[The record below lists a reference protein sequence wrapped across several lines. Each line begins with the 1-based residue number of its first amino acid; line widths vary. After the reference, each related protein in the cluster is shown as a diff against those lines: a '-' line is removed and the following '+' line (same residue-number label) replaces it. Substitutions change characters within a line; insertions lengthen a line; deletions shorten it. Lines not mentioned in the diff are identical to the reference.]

1 MKGSNDR
8 PGWRRNPAYGQV
20 FRGRF
25 CTLAHWNEQGEIVE
39 ENLFYDAPSMM
50 KQIGLAQ

>member
-1 MKGSNDR
+1 MIGPDCAEIPPTGKSFEVD
-8 PGWRRNPAYGQV
+8 
-20 FRGRF
+20 F
-25 CTLAHWNEQGEIVE
+25 CTLARWNEQGEIVE